1 MIISFN
7 FMGVVSA
14 EFSKPAC
21 DRLNRQKR
29 LRQKNQE
36 PAALAEEKSELDER
50 ILHKYLVKYFSTFSF
65 NVRKLAI
72 VQNVHKC

>member
-1 MIISFN
+1 MIVSFY

-21 DRLNRQKR
+21 HGLNCQKR

-36 PAALAEEKSELDER
+36 PAALAEEKSELDEG
-50 ILHKYLVKYFSTFSF
+50 ILHKYFLFIFQHFLSTLE
-65 NVRKLAI
+65 N
-72 VQNVHKC
+72 

>member
-1 MIISFN
+1 MIVSFY

-21 DRLNRQKR
+21 HGLNCQKR

-72 VQNVHKC
+72 VQKVHKG

>member
-21 DRLNRQKR
+21 HGLNCQKR

-36 PAALAEEKSELDER
+36 PAALAEEKSESDSSATENFTQ
-50 ILHKYLVKYFSTFSF
+50 IPSEIFF
-65 NVRKLAI
+65 NIFFQR
-72 VQNVHKC
+72 